1 MELNDTTTIKI
12 NKHSKINVYY
22 LFPKIRATLYLLKKI
37 YTQSDL
43 KVLLWMFNMSSRSI
57 SEIWKKFKKFKFL
70 YEYLTFPLKES
81 DCGVFQQIKANGKN
95 ISIVSYVFK
104 YIFLQSGIQY

>member
-22 LFPKIRATLYLLKKI
+22 LFPKIRATLYLLKKYI
-37 YTQSDL
+37 LSAIGKYFYECLTCPREVFQR
-43 KVLLWMFNMSSRSI
+43 F
-57 SEIWKKFKKFKFL
+57 EKKLKKFKFL
-70 YEYLTFPLKES
+70 YEYLTFSLKES
-81 DCGVFQQIKANGKN
+81 DCGVFQQFKANGKN

>member
-12 NKHSKINVYY
+12 NKHSKINLYY
-22 LFPKIRATLYLLKKI
+22 IFPKIRATLYLLKKI

-57 SEIWKKFKKFKFL
+57 SKIWKKMKKFKFL
-70 YEYLTFPLKES
+70 YEYLTFSLKES
-81 DCGVFQQIKANGKN
+81 DCGVFQQFKANGKN